1 MIHSRPLMMSP
12 LSPRS
17 SSRHKTCTS
26 RTGTIASD
34 SGSWTS
40 SGLRNEIPTPSVPQC
55 RVTPLCNSSDSGG
68 YSGGNSLLMCPLL
81 PPGPICDTFSPL
93 PEELDPPEPYGF
105 SYGSLPPPLDI
116 RESFRD
122 CREEETVFMNFPHH
136 STSSCTSTT
145 TTTTMGG
152 TLKPSSNR
160 NSNVNVNNVS
170 TMTLPHPAGHHR
182 NSHHV
187 TQGTNTPT
195 MGSSSCNVSNIGVG
209 GGNIPNS
216 GGNNTNNVGVGQQNL
231 TVGTLR
237 RQQQGKN
244 QYWV

>member
-12 LSPRS
+12 LSPR

-68 YSGGNSLLMCPLL
+68 YSGANSLLMCPLL

-93 PEELDPPEPYGF
+93 PEEIDPPEPYGF

-116 RESFRD
+116 RD
-122 CREEETVFMNFPHH
+122 CREEETVFIDFPHH
-136 STSSCTSTT
+136 MPASASNAATA
-145 TTTTMGG
+145 TMGG
-152 TLKPSSNR
+152 TLKPMNHSR
-160 NSNVNVNNVS
+160 NSNVNNVSTS

-182 NSHHV
+182 NSHV
-187 TQGTNTPT
+187 TQGTNTALSGAAV
-195 MGSSSCNVSNIGVG
+195 MGSSSCNLSSSG
-209 GGNIPNS
+209 GGPNIPTNS
-216 GGNNTNNVGVGQQNL
+216 NTSTSNLGQQNL
-231 TVGTLR
+231 TAGTLR
-237 RQQQGKN
+237 RQQQQGKN

>member
-1 MIHSRPLMMSP
+1 MMSP

-26 RTGTIASD
+26 RTGTLASD

-81 PPGPICDTFSPL
+81 PPGPICDTFSTL
-93 PEELDPPEPYGF
+93 PEEIDPPEPYGF
-105 SYGSLPPPLDI
+105 SYGSLPPPLDL
-116 RESFRD
+116 RD
-122 CREEETVFMNFPHH
+122 CREEETVFIDFPHH
-136 STSSCTSTT
+136 HSASTST

-152 TLKPSSNR
+152 TLRPLNHRSSNI
-160 NSNVNVNNVS
+160 NNVS
-170 TMTLPHPAGHHR
+170 TNTMTLPHPGSHHR

-187 TQGTNTPT
+187 TQGTNTPIS
-195 MGSSSCNVSNIGVG
+195 GGIGSSCNLSSGPGGVSNI
-209 GGNIPNS
+209 PTTS
-216 GGNNTNNVGVGQQNL
+216 SSHNVAQQNMA
-231 TVGTLR
+231 TGTLR
-237 RQQQGKN
+237 RQQQQPGKN

>member
-17 SSRHKTCTS
+17 SRHKACTS

-68 YSGGNSLLMCPLL
+68 YSGANSLLMCPLL

-93 PEELDPPEPYGF
+93 PEEIDPPEPYGF

-116 RESFRD
+116 RD
-122 CREEETVFMNFPHH
+122 CREEETVFMNFPH
-136 STSSCTSTT
+136 SATV
-145 TTTTMGG
+145 GG
-152 TLKPSSNR
+152 TLKTLSHSR
-160 NSNVNVNNVS
+160 NSNVNNISSN
-170 TMTLPHPAGHHR
+170 TMTLPHPGHHHR
-182 NSHHV
+182 NNSHV
-187 TQGTNTPT
+187 TQHSQGTNTPT
-195 MGSSSCNVSNIGVG
+195 PMNGGMGTSSCNLTAGPNIPGSSSNNP
-209 GGNIPNS
+209 PN
-216 GGNNTNNVGVGQQNL
+216 VGQQNM
-231 TVGTLR
+231 TTGTLR
-237 RQQQGKN
+237 KQQQQQGKN